1 MLVDTKYLG
10 KQEIQEEMI
19 IHFETGIPGFKAEKQ
34 FVVLDIP
41 GNGVL
46 QMMQSLHDSNLAFFI
61 TNPHEFYRAYS
72 FNLDENVIEALAIKE
87 EKDIVIF
94 VIMTVQDPFEKS
106 TLNLQA
112 PVVINSVT
120 KLGKQFILAD
130 ETYPLKATIQGTIT
144 ESRE

>member
-19 IHFETGIPGFKAEKQ
+19 IHFETGIPGFKGEKQ
-34 FVVLDIP
+34 FVILDIP
-41 GNGVL
+41 GNNVL

-61 TNPHEFYRAYS
+61 TNPHDFYRDYS
-72 FNLDENVIEALAIKE
+72 FNLDESVIESLAIKE

-94 VIMTVQDPFEKS
+94 VIMTVKKPFEKS

-112 PVVINSVT
+112 PVIINSVK
-120 KLGKQFILAD
+120 KLGKQFILND
-130 ETYPLKATIQGTIT
+130 EGYPLKAAIQSSIMG
-144 ESRE
+144 SRE